1 MTRSTPFHLTSY
13 LSAGPDPLHKLTP
26 NAPHI
31 LVIGAGVTGLTNA
44 WHLLDAGY
52 KVTIVSKEWASDGRT
67 QRLTSQIAGALW
79 ELPPTQCGGV
89 RLTDQELTEAD
100 LKTAQRW
107 ALESYAIY
115 AKLAAN
121 TELARAFGVRMPLC
135 ASFHT
140 YYVKDDEPTHAKMEV
155 ARKLAPGRFHWGM
168 ELAGKYGVDVSSN
181 GGMKDAY
188 EHPAPVI
195 DTDVAMAFLMRLVR
209 SKGARMQ
216 TDNIVGNLRDQESH
230 LLRMYGADAIVN
242 ATGLGAREIASDL
255 GVHSLRGGILR
266 VINDGSEFPKI
277 ESSIIVAAD
286 EDAEGKYIDIA
297 FIVPRSDNI
306 LVLGSIEQ
314 AHEMDLDLTP
324 DSPVI
329 KAMRK
334 RCEDLVPV
342 LKNARLDPQYPFAQG
357 LRPYRNSKIRV
368 EREGRKTLGGQDS
381 RIIHC
386 YGHGGA
392 GWSLA
397 FGTSKACMELVE
409 GVVRKPSSRL

>member
-1 MTRSTPFHLTSY
+1 MTPSTPFHLNSD
-13 LSAGPDPLHKLTP
+13 LSAGPDPLRKPAP
-26 NAPHI
+26 NAPHV
-31 LVIGAGVTGLTNA
+31 LVIGAGVTGLTTT
-44 WHLLDAGY
+44 WHLLDTGY
-52 KVTIVSKEWASDGRT
+52 HVTIISKEWASYGRT
-67 QRLTSQIAGALW
+67 QRLTSQVAGALW

-107 ALESYAIY
+107 ALESYVIY
-115 AKLAAN
+115 EKLAAN
-121 TELARAFGVRMPLC
+121 AELARAFGVRMPLC

-140 YYVKDDEPTHAKMEV
+140 YHVQDDEPTHAKMEV
-155 ARKLAPGRFHWGM
+155 ARRLAPGQFHWGI

-209 SKGARMQ
+209 SKGARMY
-216 TDNIVGNLRDQESH
+216 TDSIVGDLRDQESH
-230 LLRMYGADAIVN
+230 LLTTYRADAIVN
-242 ATGLGAREIASDL
+242 ASGLGAREIASDPRA
-255 GVHSLRGGILR
+255 HSLRGGILR
-266 VINDGSEFPKI
+266 VVNDGSDFPKI

-286 EDAEGKYIDIA
+286 EDADGKYIDIA
-297 FIVPRSDNI
+297 FIVPRSDDT

-314 AHEMDLDLTP
+314 AHEMNLDLTP
-324 DSPVI
+324 NSPVI
-329 KAMRK
+329 QRMRK

-357 LRPYRNSKIRV
+357 LRPYRNSQIRI
-368 EREGRKTLGGQDS
+368 EREGRKTLAGQDS

-397 FGTSKACMELVE
+397 FGTSKACLEVVE
-409 GVVRKPSSRL
+409 EVVRKHTSRL